1 MPDKPRK
8 KYDIKNFSN
17 FGKFDQKRGDRRP
30 RREQDPPGLAVVVH
44 GDDVMKAYRRLKK
57 KIMKVKDNIETV
69 KKVSNRLTTN
79 CLLLERKLFE
89 ASGNINTRQEKRIAN
104 PELIKKTGKL
114 TSKPKNF
121 AFLGPIN
128 EVEALFKFLFI

>member
-8 KYDIKNFSN
+8 KYDSKNFSN

-57 KIMKVKDNIETV
+57 KIMKDDLMDTIRDKRYY
-69 KKVSNRLTTN
+69 KKPS
-79 CLLLERKLFE
+79 ER
-89 ASGNINTRQEKRIAN
+89 RQEKLKEQRRNMQKAQREKAMQYGIRY
-104 PELIKKTGKL
+104 
-114 TSKPKNF
+114 KNYDPSS
-121 AFLGPIN
+121 AKIRGR
-128 EVEALFKFLFI
+128 

>member
-57 KIMKVKDNIETV
+57 KIMKDDLMDTIRDKRYY
-69 KKVSNRLTTN
+69 KKPS
-79 CLLLERKLFE
+79 ER
-89 ASGNINTRQEKRIAN
+89 RQEKLKNWLASVNFSKRNIVEEDGA
-104 PELIKKTGKL
+104 EIKTYVPL
-114 TSKPKNF
+114 
-121 AFLGPIN
+121 
-128 EVEALFKFLFI
+128 

>member
-57 KIMKVKDNIETV
+57 KIMKVKDNIEIV
-69 KKVSNRLTTN
+69 NKVSN
-79 CLLLERKLFE
+79 
-89 ASGNINTRQEKRIAN
+89 
-104 PELIKKTGKL
+104 
-114 TSKPKNF
+114 
-121 AFLGPIN
+121 
-128 EVEALFKFLFI
+128 